1 MVKQNTHEVK
11 MQTLAMEIYSWCKKK
26 GLWGDNIIYFNG
38 KAWKS
43 DNDWCGVQGKEIA
56 EDLYEFE
63 DRDPSHYFEYANP
76 DTLSMSFEGPLYEAL
91 GYWHYNEAE
100 EELQA
105 IFKKYGFYFEYGHAW
120 NLSAYEL

>member
-1 MVKQNTHEVK
+1 MEQNKHQVK
-11 MQTLAMEIYSWCKKK
+11 MQTLAMEIYNWCKKRD
-26 GLWGDNIIYFNG
+26 LWGDNIIYFNG

-43 DNDWCGVQGKEIA
+43 DNNWNGVQGKEIG

-63 DRDPSHYFEYANP
+63 DRNPLTYFEYANP
-76 DTLSMSFEGPLYEAL
+76 DTLSMSFEGSLYEAL
-91 GYWHYNEAE
+91 NGYWYYSKAE

-105 IFKKYGFYFEYGHAW
+105 IFEKYGLYWEFGHAW